1 MKARRL
7 TRQVRI
13 QSLINAAERAKSR
26 AYAPYSRFRVGAA
39 LLAKDGTVITGC
51 NVENSSYSLTICA
64 ERAAIFKAVADGHT
78 KFSTLAIVSDD
89 KSFLPPCGACRQV
102 LSEFAPDIKII
113 LTTSHGHA
121 KVTSLMKLFPMPADL
136 KKLGRRATK

>member
-1 MKARRL
+1 MKTRRR
-7 TRQVRI
+7 TSADRI
-13 QSLINAAERAKSR
+13 QSLIQAAERAKHR

-39 LLAKDGTVITGC
+39 LLARDGTVLTGC

-78 KFSTLAIVSDD
+78 KFSALAIASDD

-102 LSEFAPDIKII
+102 LSEFAPDITII
-113 LTTSHGHA
+113 LTTSHGRA
-121 KVTSLMKLFPMPADL
+121 KVTSLKKLFPMPADL